1 MTRCHYPRLSRLRE
15 SIMLE
20 SLLAFEITSSVLLMV
35 AAISAGG
42 LLVAV
47 SNMRSMKRFQRQ
59 QRVINRRLQED
70 NRALSKSAIGMGQKV
85 LETERRLNDVL
96 KKQFAI
102 LNSQP
107 DHASYDQASRLIKM
121 GASENDLVNSCGFSH
136 AEAELLLSLNK
147 QPKTSARM
155 H

>member
-1 MTRCHYPRLSRLRE
+1 
-15 SIMLE
+15 MLE
-20 SLLAFEITSSVLLMV
+20 SLLAFKISQSMLLIFAGLSIV
-35 AAISAGG
+35 ACVMALANI
-42 LLVAV
+42 
-47 SNMRSMKRFQRQ
+47 RSMKKYKRQ
-59 QRVINRRLQED
+59 QRVMYRRLQED

-85 LETERRLNDVL
+85 LETERRLNEVL

-107 DHASYDQASRLIKM
+107 EHASYDQASRLIQM

>member
-1 MTRCHYPRLSRLRE
+1 
-15 SIMLE
+15 MLE
-20 SLLAFEITSSVLLMV
+20 SLLAIQISNSMLLIFASMS
-35 AAISAGG
+35 AIGFLMA
-42 LLVAV
+42 L
-47 SNMRSMKRFQRQ
+47 SNIRSMKKYQRQ
-59 QRVINRRLQED
+59 QKLMYRRLQED

-85 LETERRLNDVL
+85 LETERRLNEVL

-107 DHASYDQASRLIKM
+107 EHPSYDQASRLIQM
-121 GASENDLVNSCGFSH
+121 GASENDLVSSCGFSH

-147 QPKTSARM
+147 HPKPSAHM

>member
-1 MTRCHYPRLSRLRE
+1 
-15 SIMLE
+15 MLE
-20 SLLAFEITSSVLLMV
+20 SILAFQVSNTVLLLV
-35 AAISAGG
+35 SAMSGLG
-42 LLVAV
+42 LLL
-47 SNMRSMKRFQRQ
+47 SLNTIRGMKKFQRQ
-59 QRVINRRLQED
+59 QRLMSRRLQED

-85 LETERRLNDVL
+85 LETERRLNEVL

-107 DHASYDQASRLIKM
+107 EHPSYDQASRLIKM
-121 GASENDLVNSCGFSH
+121 GASENDLVSSCGFSH

-147 QPKTSARM
+147 QSKPVSQM

>member
-1 MTRCHYPRLSRLRE
+1 
-15 SIMLE
+15 MLE
-20 SLLAFEITSSVLLMV
+20 SILAFHVSNTVLLV
-35 AAISAGG
+35 VSALSAVGF
-42 LLVAV
+42 LMAV
-47 SNMRSMKRFQRQ
+47 SNLRSMKKYQ
-59 QRVINRRLQED
+59 QQQGIMYRRLQED

-85 LETERRLNDVL
+85 LETERRLNEVL

-107 DHASYDQASRLIKM
+107 EHPSYDQASRLIKM
-121 GASENDLVNSCGFSH
+121 GASENDLVSSGGFSH

-147 QPKTSARM
+147 QGKTTAHM